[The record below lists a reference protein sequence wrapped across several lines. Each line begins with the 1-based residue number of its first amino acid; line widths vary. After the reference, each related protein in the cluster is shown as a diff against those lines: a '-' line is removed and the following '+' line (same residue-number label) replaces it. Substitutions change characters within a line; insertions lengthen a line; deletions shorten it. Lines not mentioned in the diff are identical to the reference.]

1 MTTASI
7 HRFARLLC
15 LGTAFATSAAH
26 AGSYTDFTLA
36 NDRYAVL
43 MLHAKPE
50 QGLPQRSDPAVA
62 PLLAIVSDGPRLFA
76 KPEAP
81 LANMQTSLG
90 ICGQVMG
97 YAKYY
102 QQAGFA
108 SLSSLSGAALQQA
121 QRTQVEQNLARYGDE
136 MSALF
141 GFVID
146 CNAHLVT
153 LMEAERKAKP
163 EEAAT
168 EDGKARLH
176 DFSVNSA
183 TAYAGL
189 VQFVAMPYW
198 KLEQKKVM
206 LDAAARHATVNAAMM
221 KPELR
226 QALLS
231 SLAENEAAFD
241 PSLAPSLATIRQALA
256 VTGCSGLCE
265 Y

>member
-1 MTTASI
+1 MIPVAI
-7 HRFARLLC
+7 LRAVRLLC
-15 LGTAFATSAAH
+15 LGTAFAAAAAH
-26 AGSYTDFTLA
+26 ADNYTDFVQA

-62 PLLAIVSDGPRLFA
+62 PLLAIVTDGPRLFA
-76 KPEAP
+76 QPAGP
-81 LANMQTSLG
+81 LASMQTSLA
-90 ICGQVMG
+90 ICTQVTD

-102 QQAGFA
+102 QKAGLA
-108 SLSSLSGAALQQA
+108 GLSSQQA
-121 QRTQVEQNLARYGDE
+121 QRAQVEQNLARYGDE

-146 CNAHLVT
+146 CNAHLIT
-153 LMEAERKAKP
+153 LMDTERQAKP

-168 EDGKARLH
+168 EAGKERLH

-183 TAYAGL
+183 RAYAGL

-198 KLEQKKVM
+198 KVTQKKTM
-206 LDAAARHATVNAAMM
+206 LEAAARHAAVNAVMM

-226 QALLS
+226 QALLA
-231 SLAENEAAFD
+231 SLAETGAGLD

-256 VTGCSGLCE
+256 VTGCTGLCE